1 MENKITI
8 VNFAIKALDEFK
20 KNPELISEDIIK
32 KLINKIEAEDNLK
45 FACISAMNR
54 AIKYK
59 QEKPRT
65 KDKVIIERIMKEAD
79 EIIESVKEE

>member
-1 MENKITI
+1 MEDKILI
-8 VNFAIKALDEFK
+8 VNSAIKALDEYK

-32 KLINKIEAEDNLK
+32 KLINEIEAENNLK

-59 QEKPRT
+59 QEKPKTR
-65 KDKVIIERIMKEAD
+65 DKVIIERIMKESED
-79 EIIESVKEE
+79 IIKSVREE